1 MFKTITSAIKGS
13 LVYGLGN
20 LSIKLVGL
28 VLFPLYTDAFSLAEF
43 GIIGIL
49 DITTQLLVAV
59 FGLSLTSALFRFYF
73 DKKYKGR
80 QGELVFTTLMI
91 LVVFSLSA
99 AFILS
104 NFTGGLSTLLFKSAD
119 YKDLIQVILISACLQ
134 VLNNIPNTVLRLRE
148 KAQLYAITNLIKV
161 TVILVTTILFIVK
174 MKLGIIGVYYGQICG
189 NAVYLLILSGF
200 IIKNS
205 TFRFNRSALG
215 EMLGFSIPLIFSS
228 LSAVI
233 LTVLDR
239 YSLNYLVGLDD
250 VGVYSTGYKIG
261 NVLLFV
267 VMASQLALP
276 TILFKNME
284 AKDNKRLY
292 SKVMTYNTFTLMIMV
307 IGLSVFSME
316 VVKILARNPDYWA
329 GYTIIPFI
337 TISILFNSMRY
348 LLTLNLSIV
357 KKTVIV
363 AVIVTIM
370 SAINLGMNL
379 LLIPKY
385 QANGA
390 AIATMLTQLIFL
402 ITTYFIAQKHYKV
415 PYEIKK
421 LLLIIGLGILF
432 IILGFAT
439 NGLALYLR
447 LIIKSLLCIAFPLV
461 LYLVN
466 FYEKVELERI
476 SELARLMLNPRKA
489 LEFLKKE
496 DDNDLPL

>member
-13 LVYGLGN
+13 LIYGLGN

-28 VLFPLYTDAFSLAEF
+28 VLFPLYTDAFSLEEF

-49 DITTQLLVAV
+49 DISIQLIVAV
-59 FGLSLTSALFRFYF
+59 LGLSLTSALFLFYF
-73 DKKYKGR
+73 DKKYKER
-80 QGELVFTTLMI
+80 QGELVFTTLMT
-91 LVVFSLSA
+91 LVVFSLA
-99 AFILS
+99 AVFILS
-104 NFTGGLSTLLFKSAD
+104 NFTGGLSTLLFKSTD
-119 YKDLIQVILISACLQ
+119 YQDLIQIILISASLQ
-134 VLNNIPNTVLRLRE
+134 VLNNIPNTVLRLKE
-148 KAQLYAITNLIKV
+148 KAKLYAISNLIKV
-161 TVILVTTILFIVK
+161 TVILATTILFIVK

-200 IIKNS
+200 MIRNS

-215 EMLGFSIPLIFSS
+215 EMLRFSIPLIFSS

-250 VGVYSTGYKIG
+250 VGIYTTGYKIG

-276 TILFKNME
+276 TILFKNMD

-292 SKVMTYNTFTLMIMV
+292 SKVMTYNTYTIMIMV

-316 VVKILARNPDYWA
+316 VVKLLARNPSYWA
-329 GYTIIPFI
+329 GYTVIPFI

-363 AVIVTIM
+363 AAIVTVM
-370 SAINLGMNL
+370 SAINLGLNL
-379 LLIPKY
+379 LMIPRY

-390 AIATMLTQLIFL
+390 ALATMLTQLIFL
-402 ITTYFIAQKHYKV
+402 LTTYFIAQKHYKV
-415 PYEIKK
+415 PYEVKK
-421 LLLIIGLGILF
+421 LLMIISTGILF

-447 LIIKSLLCIAFPLV
+447 LIIKSLLCFAFPLV
-461 LYLVN
+461 LYLFN
-466 FYEKVELERI
+466 FYEKIELERI
-476 SELARLMLNPRKA
+476 KEILLLLKTPGKLIKSLNSPI
-489 LEFLKKE
+489 
-496 DDNDLPL
+496 DT

>member
-28 VLFPLYTDAFSLAEF
+28 ILFPLYTDAFSLEEF

-49 DITTQLLVAV
+49 DISIQVLVAV
-59 FGLSLTSALFRFYF
+59 FGLSLSSALFRFYF
-73 DKKYKGR
+73 DKKYADR
-80 QGELVFTTLMI
+80 QGELVFTTLTI
-91 LVVFSLSA
+91 LVIVTLSA
-99 AFILS
+99 AFLLS
-104 NFTGGLSTLLFKSAD
+104 HFANGISVLLFKSGD
-119 YKDLIQVILISACLQ
+119 YNDIIRVILVSASLQVI
-134 VLNNIPNTVLRLRE
+134 NNIPNTVLRLQE
-148 KAQLYAITNLIKV
+148 KAKLYALTNLVKV
-161 TVILVTTILFIVK
+161 TVVLASTVIFIVK

-189 NAVYLLILSGF
+189 NAVYLLILSVYM
-200 IIKNS
+200 IRNS
-205 TFRFNRSALG
+205 TFRFNRLALW
-215 EMLGFSIPLIFSS
+215 EMLGFSTPLILSS

-250 VGVYSTGYKIG
+250 VGIYTTGYKIG

-307 IGLSVFSME
+307 IGISVFSLE
-316 VVKILARNPDYWA
+316 VVKILARNPVYWA
-329 GYTIIPFI
+329 GYTVIPFI

-357 KKTVIV
+357 KKTLVV
-363 AVIVTIM
+363 AIIVTIM
-370 SAINLGMNL
+370 SAINLGLNI
-379 LLIPKY
+379 LLIPRY

-390 AIATMLTQLIFL
+390 AISTMITQLIFL

-415 PYEIKK
+415 PYEVRK
-421 LLLIIGLGILF
+421 LLLVIGIGIIF

-439 NGLALYLR
+439 NGMALYLR
-447 LIIKSLLCIAFPLV
+447 LIIKSALCLLFPVV
-461 LYLVN
+461 LYFMK
-466 FYEKVELERI
+466 FYEEVELERI
-476 SELARLMLNPRKA
+476 HEIMRLMLHPRKA
-489 LEFLKKE
+489 IDALKK
-496 DDNDLPL
+496 

>member
-28 VLFPLYTDAFSLAEF
+28 VLFPLYTDAFSLEEF

-49 DITTQLLVAV
+49 DISIQVLVAV
-59 FGLSLTSALFRFYF
+59 VGLSLTSALFRFYF
-73 DKKYKGR
+73 DKKYVQK

-91 LVVFSLSA
+91 LVVVVLA
-99 AFILS
+99 ITLILS
-104 NFTGGLSTLLFKSAD
+104 NFTSGISFLLFKSGD
-119 YKDLIQVILISACLQ
+119 YDSIIKVILIAGGLQ
-134 VLNNIPNTVLRLRE
+134 VINNIPNTVLRLKE
-148 KAQLYAITNLIKV
+148 KAKLYAITNLVKV
-161 TVILVTTILFIVK
+161 TVILVTTIIFIVK

-200 IIKNS
+200 MIRNI
-205 TFRFNRSALG
+205 TFKFNRPGLA

-228 LSAVI
+228 ISTVI

-239 YSLNYLVGLDD
+239 FSLNYLVGLDD
-250 VGVYSTGYKIG
+250 VGIYSTGYKIG

-316 VVKILARNPDYWA
+316 VVKILARDPSYWA
-329 GYTIIPFI
+329 AYTIIPFI
-337 TISILFNSMRY
+337 TVSILFNSMRY

-357 KKTVIV
+357 KKTAIV
-363 AVIVTIM
+363 AIIVTIM
-370 SAINLGMNL
+370 SAINLGLNL
-379 LLIPKY
+379 LMIPLY

-390 AIATMLTQLIFL
+390 AISTMITQLIFL

-421 LLLIIGLGILF
+421 LLLMVGIGILF

-439 NGLALYLR
+439 NGLPLYLR
-447 LIIKSLLCIAFPLV
+447 LLIKSALV
-461 LYLVN
+461 LLFPVVLYFLK

-476 SELARLMLNPRKA
+476 KEISQLLLHPKQA
-489 LEFLKKE
+489 LKMLKK
-496 DDNDLPL
+496 

>member
-1 MFKTITSAIKGS
+1 MFKTITSAIRGS

-20 LSIKLVGL
+20 ISIKLVGL
-28 VLFPLYTDAFSLAEF
+28 VLFPLYTDTFSLEEF

-49 DITTQLLVAV
+49 DITIQLLVAV
-59 FGLSLTSALFRFYF
+59 LSLSISSALFRFYF
-73 DKKYKGR
+73 DKKYADR
-80 QGELVFTTLMI
+80 QGELVFTSLMI
-91 LVVFSLSA
+91 LAAFSISA
-99 AFILS
+99 AIILS
-104 NFTGGLSTLLFKSAD
+104 NFTNGISVLLFQSVD
-119 YKDLIQVILISACLQ
+119 YNDIIRVILISASLQ
-134 VLNNIPNTVLRLRE
+134 VLCSIPNTVLRLKE
-148 KAQLYAITNLIKV
+148 KAKLYAISNLVKV

-189 NAVYLLILSGF
+189 NAAYLLILSGF
-200 IIKNS
+200 MIRNS
-205 TFRFNRSALG
+205 TFRFNRGALL
-215 EMLGFSIPLIFSS
+215 EMLGFSTPLILSS

-250 VGVYSTGYKIG
+250 VGIYSTGYKIA

-276 TILFKNME
+276 TILFKNMD

-307 IGLSVFSME
+307 IGLSVFSLE
-316 VVKILARNPDYWA
+316 IVKVLARDPSYWA

-337 TISILFNSMRY
+337 TISILLNSMRY

-363 AVIVTIM
+363 ALIVTIM
-370 SAINLGMNL
+370 SGINLGLNILM
-379 LLIPKY
+379 IPRY

-390 AIATMLTQLIFL
+390 AISTMITQLIFL
-402 ITTYFIAQKHYKV
+402 LTTYFIAQKHYKV

-421 LLLIIGLGILF
+421 ILLIAGLGILF

-447 LIIKSLLCIAFPLV
+447 LIIKSALCLLFPVV
-461 LYLVN
+461 LYFMN

-476 SELARLMLNPRKA
+476 REITRLLLHHRKA
-489 LEFLKKE
+489 FET
-496 DDNDLPL
+496 DSM